1 MGHATQYPFADGN
14 PRRPSLRTAT
24 AILAVAVPAQD
35 LARTPVALAAIAA
48 GAAGSVH
55 STVLSPGG
63 LSALAHAV
71 TGENPQAWC
80 GGRWFA
86 PGPGYL
92 QVEIRPEGSTQEF
105 PVPAGA
111 DWRHPG
117 AAGRTPPA
125 SCQP

>member
-24 AILAVAVPAQD
+24 A
-35 LARTPVALAAIAA
+35 ALAAIAA
-48 GAAGSVH
+48 GATGSVH
-55 STVLSPGG
+55 STVLSPDG

-92 QVEIRPEGSTQEF
+92 QVEIRPGGTAQEF
-105 PVPAGA
+105 PVPAGD

-125 SCQP
+125 SCRP

>member
-24 AILAVAVPAQD
+24 AALAVAVPAQD
-35 LARTPVALAAIAA
+35 LARAPVALVAIAA

-55 STVLSPGG
+55 STVLSPDG

-71 TGENPQAWC
+71 AGENPQAWC

-92 QVEIRPEGSTQEF
+92 QVEIRPEGTAQEF

-111 DWRHPG
+111 DWRRPG

-125 SCQP
+125 SCRP

>member
-1 MGHATQYPFADGN
+1 MGRATQYPFADGN
-14 PRRPSLRTAT
+14 PRRPSLRA
-24 AILAVAVPAQD
+24 AAA
-35 LARTPVALAAIAA
+35 ALVVIAA
-48 GAAGSVH
+48 GATGSVR

-71 TGENPQAWC
+71 TGESPQAWC

-92 QVEIRPEGSTQEF
+92 QVEIRPEGTTQEF

-117 AAGRTPPA
+117 VAGRTPPA
-125 SCQP
+125 SCRP